1 MEMLMVNFFGQDNNE
16 NIDKKECKKIGITK
30 INNDILKTFKLPI
43 SYIKNKSLN
52 KNIIQ
57 DLELIKKQ
65 HATPYEIEKNEIEK
79 NEIEKNEIEKNEI
92 EKSLLYGVK
101 DVKHKEEEK
110 PIYDIIFNPSTIFG
124 INILKIF
131 PEYYTTNTK
140 FLKDTQYIIK
150 NIDKIKSPQEDD
162 LLYEAK
168 TYDEV
173 LETYNE
179 IKNDNGFL
187 QKYLYID
194 YENLL
199 FLNNNEFFLQFLS
212 IYNIF
217 SPLVSFITP
226 LLILIIPFF
235 IINMQGISL
244 TFEIYKKILYKLMSE
259 HSLGKIF
266 TDFNKVE
273 MDKKVYLIISGF
285 FYLFSIYSNIITCI
299 RFYKNMIYIHNKLHI
314 IQDYIKETII
324 KYNNFQTLTSNMT
337 SYSLFNNTLKENI
350 ENLKDFDKDLDKIYF
365 PFSFSFKKTLQIG
378 KILKLF
384 YKLYNDENLNK
395 SFLYSFGF
403 NGYIDILNGVRKHI
417 HNDKNMNYVSFL
429 SKKNRNKT
437 IYKNMFYPVLMK
449 NDNKVKNDFDFKN
462 NVIITGVNAS
472 GKTTILKSV
481 LINTILSQQIGV
493 GCFDKGFLYPFQYI
507 HCYLNILD
515 TSDRFSLFQSECNKC
530 KDILNIINEKSKKSS
545 NHLCI
550 FDELFS
556 GTNPDEAINCGYGFL
571 LFLTKVKLCRFFMT
585 THFIELSNK
594 FLDNKKHEYSNTI
607 NKKMVSVYDNNTQKL
622 KHTYLLKNG
631 INQLKGG
638 IEVLKEM
645 NYPTDILDTIL
656 SSS

>member
-1 MEMLMVNFFGQDNNE
+1 MEMLMVHLFGQDNNE

-65 HATPYEIEKNEIEK
+65 EKQEKHIKTEIEKKENCEKIIYEI
-79 NEIEKNEIEKNEI
+79 
-92 EKSLLYGVK
+92 K
-101 DVKHKEEEK
+101 DVKLQEEEK

-124 INILKIF
+124 MNILKIF
-131 PEYYTTNTK
+131 PEYYTTNTN

-150 NIDKIKSPQEDD
+150 NIDKIKCSKE
-162 LLYEAK
+162 E
-168 TYDEV
+168 TYDEL

-235 IINMQGISL
+235 IINMQGTSL
-244 TFEIYKKILYKLMSE
+244 TFKIYRKILYQLMSQ

-285 FYLFSIYSNIITCI
+285 FYLFSIYTNIITCI

-350 ENLKDFDKDLDKIYF
+350 EYLKDFDKDLDKIDF

-378 KILKLF
+378 KILQLF
-384 YKLYNDENLNK
+384 YKLYNDEKLNN

-403 NGYIDILNGVRKHI
+403 NGYIDILNGVNKNI

-530 KDILNIINEKSKKSS
+530 KDILNIINKKSKKST

-571 LFLTKVKLCRFFMT
+571 LFLTKIKLCRFFMT
-585 THFIELSNK
+585 THFIELSKK
-594 FLDNKKHEYSNTI
+594 FLDNKKENYSNTI
-607 NKKMVSVYDNNTQKL
+607 NKKMVSIYDNNTQKL

-631 INQLKGG
+631 INKLKGG